1 MSYQLQ
7 DAFDQFDFRDS
18 VIQEISFGLDSLHV
32 YLENVKILP
41 ENTQNRDIITKRTN
55 DMDLLFVQGTIQ
67 RIVEEGYQLYDADMN
82 PYKKVED
89 REIPVLEYEQVLES
103 MKECYVD
110 EITQNEN
117 LYSITVTVEDHTW
130 RIDIQAS
137 STKETW
143 NKFIHV

>member
-55 DMDLLFVQGTIQ
+55 DMDLIFVQGMIQ
-67 RIVEEGYQLYDADMN
+67 KIVEEGYQLYDADMN

-143 NKFIHV
+143 NKFINV